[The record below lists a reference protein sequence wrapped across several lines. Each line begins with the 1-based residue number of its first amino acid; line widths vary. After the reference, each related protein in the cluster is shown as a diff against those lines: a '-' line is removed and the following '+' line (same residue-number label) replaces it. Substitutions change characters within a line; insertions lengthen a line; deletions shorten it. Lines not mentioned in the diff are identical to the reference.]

1 MELRITYWNSVTRSA
16 IVIVW
21 KKSSILQMT
30 LCNNYLRV
38 KRKLYW
44 SRIPS
49 GVSDN
54 NRKFDNVHYATVKP
68 VKLGCILGSFL
79 FFGSA
84 MLCLL
89 GFFLVVIS
97 GTSLKILSKNHCK
110 TFFSCY
116 RCIFTWI
123 STMELLVEM
132 NINAATKN
140 EKQLTY
146 LFLWNFHLTRWHLW
160 WVEFFNEVNFDWP
173 GCITSCVLVSERW
186 KFHLPSQKQ
195 VWKQTSLHPY
205 MVYLSRVISADV
217 WSPTVRKTL
226 YLKAND
232 STMVNI

>member
-1 MELRITYWNSVTRSA
+1 
-16 IVIVW
+16 
-21 KKSSILQMT
+21 
-30 LCNNYLRV
+30 
-38 KRKLYW
+38 
-44 SRIPS
+44 
-49 GVSDN
+49 
-54 NRKFDNVHYATVKP
+54 
-68 VKLGCILGSFL
+68 
-79 FFGSA
+79 
-84 MLCLL
+84 MLCFL

-97 GTSLKILSKNHCK
+97 GTSLKILSKYHCK

-116 RCIFTWI
+116 QCIFTWI

-132 NINAATKN
+132 NINAAKKN
-140 EKQLTY
+140 KKQLTY

-205 MVYLSRVISADV
+205 MVYLSCVISADV

-226 YLKAND
+226 YLKPKRLHNGKYLENRMAIIKHCTCKHTGKSQTVFSDRQRESANTF
-232 STMVNI
+232 SFQLHFRSRYAAE